1 MEFCREASMLGS
13 SNTGHPSYETFSPP
27 VQWHDN
33 DIHVRIVRC
42 SVVCRW
48 KCKLVSLEHG
58 GGGGANSS
66 GWLPAL
72 KGEKGENTT
81 LHSAML
87 TDTFQSNAFQYKCIS
102 VEISR
107 PSREVIQLIVVQ
119 CVFPDSKARQGE
131 DKQRLAGG
139 WSPSIVSC
147 QRKPE
152 KLLLS
157 REGRGSHW
165 QIAFLSFHFVFQ
177 SQWLNHVCQQNHG
190 FICLKNQNAC
200 SWTATLSR
208 RGGNLIWAAATAPD
222 WEEIIHC
229 FKLFLLSFV
238 FCGCIAFIWIN
249 TLNVDLIAPS
259 SLQSRS
265 AMLTQVNIFPLH
277 EKLPHLLPTEQMTK
291 DCAQFHH
298 IVDFP
303 SVCSRPLFAICFV
316 SSPHVTPLEARLC
329 PGIGAGLQID
339 AIALLLLS
347 STGFQPDISFHPRQH
362 LHIFT
367 TTSIR

>member
-119 CVFPDSKARQGE
+119 CAFPDSKARQGE
-131 DKQRLAGG
+131 DKQRLAGHY
-139 WSPSIVSC
+139 P
-147 QRKPE
+147 
-152 KLLLS
+152 LS
-157 REGRGSHW
+157 LASGSLRSSSFPGRAG
-165 QIAFLSFHFVFQ
+165 
-177 SQWLNHVCQQNHG
+177 
-190 FICLKNQNAC
+190 
-200 SWTATLSR
+200 
-208 RGGNLIWAAATAPD
+208 AATG
-222 WEEIIHC
+222 
-229 FKLFLLSFV
+229 K
-238 FCGCIAFIWIN
+238 
-249 TLNVDLIAPS
+249 
-259 SLQSRS
+259 
-265 AMLTQVNIFPLH
+265 
-277 EKLPHLLPTEQMTK
+277 
-291 DCAQFHH
+291 
-298 IVDFP
+298 
-303 SVCSRPLFAICFV
+303 
-316 SSPHVTPLEARLC
+316 
-329 PGIGAGLQID
+329 
-339 AIALLLLS
+339 
-347 STGFQPDISFHPRQH
+347 
-362 LHIFT
+362 
-367 TTSIR
+367 